1 MNYIDNNNFLNNEL
15 IPLVKNVVSDYV
27 NEEISYIETLDDL
40 DEFEY
45 SNCPEE
51 LRANIIED
59 INKLILDCVDDYD
72 IITNIDDDDYEEK
85 INNII
90 DNVYEEI
97 KNTSIDIR
105 REDFDRLDYFED
117 EEEMFY

>member
-59 INKLILDCVDDYD
+59 INNLILDCIDDYD

-97 KNTSIDIR
+97 KSTSIDIR